1 MLTRISGRAR
11 PRSAALLIV
20 LGLCL
25 LGCGGGPA
33 SDGPGDSPAEPAALL
48 PGSDDLPGWV
58 RSTEPEVFN
67 VDTLYEYIN
76 GQAPLFLDYGFQDV
90 ATAEYTVTADD
101 RSLVV
106 DIYRMAGP
114 EEAFGIFAA
123 ERTPGDRPADVGVDG
138 YAGSNVLNFWK
149 GPYYVKLVSY
159 TSGNDTGDVLL
170 QVARSVAAR
179 IPGRFGPPPLFDLLP
194 AKHRVYGSERF
205 IPRAFLGQSYLTR
218 GYQVDYDHD
227 GMTYRCV
234 LVDAGSTD
242 AAVEALERYVAFLES
257 QGRAVVREQDDP
269 PLIVARGATTSVLFT
284 GGGFFAGVMESRDPD
299 TATGAAIEF
308 AGTLTKQGR
317 L

>member
-1 MLTRISGRAR
+1 M
-11 PRSAALLIV
+11 PRSAALFIA
-20 LGLCL
+20 LCL
-25 LGCGGGPA
+25 CQLGCGGGPP
-33 SDGPGDSPAEPAALL
+33 SHGPGDSPAEPAALL

-58 RSTEPEVFN
+58 RSTEPEVFDA
-67 VDTLYEYIN
+67 DTLYEYIN

-90 ATAEYTVTADD
+90 ATAEYTGTADD

-106 DIYRMAGP
+106 DIYRMVGSA
-114 EEAFGIFAA
+114 EAFGIFAA
-123 ERTPGDRPADVGVDG
+123 ERTPGDLPADVGVDG
-138 YAGSNVLNFWK
+138 YVGSNVLNFWK

-159 TSGNDTGDVLL
+159 TFGDDTGDVLL

-218 GYQVDYDHD
+218 GYQIDYDRD

-242 AAVEALERYVAFLES
+242 AAAEALERYAAFLES
-257 QGRAVVREQDDP
+257 QGRAVVRGQDDP
-269 PLIVARGATTSVLFT
+269 PLVVVNGDTTSAIFT
-284 GGGFFAGVMESRDPD
+284 GGTYLAGVMESRDAD
-299 TATGAAIEF
+299 TAAEVAREF
-308 AGTLTKQGR
+308 AGTLTNQGR